1 MPTPIL
7 YYVPGNASLAPH
19 IVFEEI
25 AAPYELR
32 LVDRDSN
39 EHKSADYLK
48 LNPSGLIPALV
59 DGDLVLTEA
68 AAICLYLADRHPESK
83 LAPAFGTP
91 ERALFYKWLMYLTNT
106 LQAELI
112 TYFYPHRLGS
122 ESAKDTVQ
130 ANAEARV
137 GAMLDLIE
145 NQLAANASNQK
156 GPWLTGRQYTV
167 VDAYLMMLCRW
178 TRGFKHPARARPH
191 LNSFLAAMLARP
203 AVARV
208 FEQEGLL
215 SPPY

>member
-32 LVDRDSN
+32 VVDRDSN

-91 ERALFYKWLMYLTNT
+91 ERAQFYKWLMYLTNT

-122 ESAKDTVQ
+122 ESAKGIVQ
-130 ANAEARV
+130 AHAEARI
-137 GAMLDLIE
+137 GEMLDLIE
-145 NQLAANASNQK
+145 NQLATNASNQK
-156 GPWLTGRQYTV
+156 GAWLMGNQYTV

-178 TRGFKHPARARPH
+178 TRGFTRPARARLH
-191 LNSFLAAMLARP
+191 LNNFLAAMLARP